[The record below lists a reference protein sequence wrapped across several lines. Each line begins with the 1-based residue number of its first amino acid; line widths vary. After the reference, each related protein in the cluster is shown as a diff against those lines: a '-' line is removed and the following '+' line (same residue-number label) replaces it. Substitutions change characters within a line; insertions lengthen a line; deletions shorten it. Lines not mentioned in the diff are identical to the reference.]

1 MATIFIRSSRRTDRS
16 TSRRHS
22 RRRNLNSKSRRL
34 KSLGTYRGVL
44 DSHSFHGLG
53 KGNDGTRDGDRSGLS
68 NNNYSGL
75 RDVRSRSD
83 NGGDGGVGNDSSNS
97 SLESAVGSDRTT
109 NNRNRLGA
117 SQSQS
122 DRFRGNFSSRG
133 SNSDRR
139 ASSDSGDELSVDSR
153 LTLYNGSG
161 LGKSQRGSNRTGHNS
176 GRRASG
182 DSGGELS
189 VDSSLTLYDG
199 SGLGKSQRGSDS
211 TRNHSGRGNFRAGGN
226 SLGNDLVRGGTL
238 NNNRNGFSESESI
251 GRSRLLNT

>member
-1 MATIFIRSSRRTDRS
+1 MATIFLRNSRRTDRS

-34 KSLGTYRGVL
+34 KSLGMYRGVL
-44 DSHSFHGLG
+44 TVTVSTALVKVTMEPEMVTGVD
-53 KGNDGTRDGDRSGLS
+53 LS

-122 DRFRGNFSSRG
+122 DRFRGNFGSRG

-139 ASSDSGDELSVDSR
+139 TSSDSGNELSMDSR
-153 LTLYNGSG
+153 LTRDNGSG
-161 LGKSQRGSNRTGHNS
+161 LGKSQGGSDRTG
-176 GRRASG
+176 AQQWQ
-182 DSGGELS
+182 GG
-189 VDSSLTLYDG
+189 
-199 SGLGKSQRGSDS
+199 KW
-211 TRNHSGRGNFRAGGN
+211 
-226 SLGNDLVRGGTL
+226 
-238 NNNRNGFSESESI
+238 
-251 GRSRLLNT
+251 